1 MKQVRN
7 FVCGAACL
15 FIITSASQA
24 QLPSS
29 GGTNMQFV
37 PVDTN
42 RNLAAPIPSVPTLQ
56 KPAPPKKPLL
66 ARIGDRLAV
75 LNPFHP
81 KQPPA
86 KVPGPLAPSAQLP
99 KDQQP
104 PTGTTTAPTLPS
116 IPPLVQ
122 GSIR

>member
-1 MKQVRN
+1 VLAMA
-7 FVCGAACL
+7 GL
-15 FIITSASQA
+15 LILSSALHA

-42 RNLAAPIPSVPTLQ
+42 RNLAAPIPTVPTLQ
-56 KPAPPKKPLL
+56 KPPAPKKPLL
-66 ARIGDRLAV
+66 ARLGDRLAV

-86 KVPGPLAPSAQLP
+86 KVPGPMQPTPKLP
-99 KDQQP
+99 KAQQP
-104 PTGTTTAPTLPS
+104 STGSATAPTLPS

-122 GSIR
+122 GTIK